1 MNDYD
6 LEILSACNCGLACNC
21 TPQIWNISQIFHTHF
36 NSVSDQRSYSWTQ
49 TLRCDRKCLKKE
61 KETQKDSSSCQQ
73 FFMLWIMEVSKS
85 LILSQRSG
93 VQGGSGVH
101 CQRFWIALP
110 TSNRARSI
118 LRVVLLKN
126 VFYFLFLLSKS
137 YFIGTLLS
145 SRPKQCVLCQLK
157 AFGVYLSIYLSI
169 IYIIYCSV
177 DRGVDRFFIY
187 NSTIVQNI
195 ILTVWI
201 FYVCIIF

>member
-6 LEILSACNCGLACNC
+6 LEILSACNCDLAC
-21 TPQIWNISQIFHTHF
+21 TAHLKFETFPRFFTHISTC
-36 NSVSDQRSYSWTQ
+36 VSDQRSYSWTQ

-118 LRVVLLKN
+118 LRVVLLSN

-157 AFGVYLSIYLSI
+157 AFGDYLSI
-169 IYIIYCSV
+169 IIYILY
-177 DRGVDRFFIY
+177 
-187 NSTIVQNI
+187 
-195 ILTVWI
+195 TV
-201 FYVCIIF
+201 V